1 MIIFGMGKVPMSQW
15 ANYRFGKI
23 LKMTELIYITYKN
36 YYKMTRKGKCL
47 HRKMTRDVKKQIAE
61 E

>member
-1 MIIFGMGKVPMSQW
+1 MGKVPMSQW